1 MYHITLIV
9 EFMTKRNT
17 ITMNKEI
24 VLCLLGL
31 FMFTSCLSI
40 KGLDTGYGTLTEAQK
55 GRVLK
60 YDGNIETL
68 RYDGKVYK
76 ITANQMKQ
84 YVSLQDCVLVYDY
97 KPHCSEK
104 YCVNPSAVEK
114 YCQQHNCKFCLVACD
129 LDGIFDTS
137 LFESPLLFM
146 DNEAYGTHLQSK
158 YESRFLEDLTG
169 KTYKERGYG
178 RFLLFRHGLYVGTY
192 DSYTDVFNPN
202 I

>member
-1 MYHITLIV
+1 MSK
-9 EFMTKRNT
+9 EF
-17 ITMNKEI
+17 
-24 VLCLLGL
+24 VLCLFGL
-31 FMFTSCLSI
+31 LVLTSCLSVN
-40 KGLDTGYGTLTEAQK
+40 GLDTGYGTLTEVQK

-60 YDGNIETL
+60 YMFIEKDRL
-68 RYDGKVYK
+68 RKMTVFY
-76 ITANQMKQ
+76 M
-84 YVSLQDCVLVYDY
+84 S
-97 KPHCSEK
+97 
-104 YCVNPSAVEK
+104 
-114 YCQQHNCKFCLVACD
+114 

-146 DNEAYGTHLQSK
+146 DNEAYGTHVQSK